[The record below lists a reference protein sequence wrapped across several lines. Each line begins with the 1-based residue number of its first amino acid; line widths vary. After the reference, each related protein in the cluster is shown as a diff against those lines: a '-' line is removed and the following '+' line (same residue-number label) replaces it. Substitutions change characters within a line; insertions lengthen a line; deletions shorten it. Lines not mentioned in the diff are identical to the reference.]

1 MKFCLIGYV
10 FIVWVGT
17 VSSVVRHYSSCSV
30 ERLSCDWWISIRL
43 AFIKRLFQIVSLS
56 LFAQSCRMD
65 VIDTICD
72 ERLALTEILTER
84 RRQLL
89 NVLRNIEVVNL
100 ENLDNVLQGYC
111 NLRRNVI
118 ATMKSLD
125 VLEEDYRR
133 YRC

>member
-1 MKFCLIGYV
+1 
-10 FIVWVGT
+10 
-17 VSSVVRHYSSCSV
+17 
-30 ERLSCDWWISIRL
+30 
-43 AFIKRLFQIVSLS
+43 
-56 LFAQSCRMD
+56 MD

>member
-1 MKFCLIGYV
+1 
-10 FIVWVGT
+10 
-17 VSSVVRHYSSCSV
+17 
-30 ERLSCDWWISIRL
+30 
-43 AFIKRLFQIVSLS
+43 
-56 LFAQSCRMD
+56 MD

-100 ENLDNVLQGYC
+100 ENLDNILQGYC

-118 ATMKSLD
+118 AAMKSLY

-133 YRC
+133 YQC